1 MDKNK
6 GWIKLYRSIEDH
18 WLWQYEKFN
27 YQSAWVDLLMMVN
40 HEPRKIHIAD
50 KIITLQP
57 GQKWTSIRK
66 LAERWKWKDEKVSK
80 FLKLLES
87 DGMIHKESNRLGTL
101 LTVVNYGDFQG
112 RADTSGDTL
121 GDTSGGTD
129 GDTTGDTTGVQTIMY
144 KNKRMKKNEKKYIG
158 GGFQ

>member
-1 MDKNK
+1 
-6 GWIKLYRSIEDH
+6 
-18 WLWQYEKFN
+18 
-27 YQSAWVDLLMMVN
+27 MMVN

-66 LAERWKWKDEKVSK
+66 LADRWKWKDDKVSK

-101 LTVVNYGDFQG
+101 LTIVNYGDFQG
-112 RADTSGDTL
+112 RADTTGDTS

-129 GDTTGDTTGVQTIMY
+129 RDTTGDTSGVQTIMN

-158 GGFQ
+158 GEFQ

>member
-1 MDKNK
+1 MDKTK

-66 LAERWKWKDEKVSK
+66 LADRWKWKDDKVSK

-87 DGMIHKESNRLGTL
+87 DGMIHKESKRLETPQGTPLGTP
-101 LTVVNYGDFQG
+101 QG
-112 RADTSGDTL
+112 ALIGTL
-121 GDTSGGTD
+121 QGTPL
-129 GDTTGDTTGVQTIMY
+129 GY
-144 KNKRMKKNEKKYIG
+144 K
-158 GGFQ
+158 Q